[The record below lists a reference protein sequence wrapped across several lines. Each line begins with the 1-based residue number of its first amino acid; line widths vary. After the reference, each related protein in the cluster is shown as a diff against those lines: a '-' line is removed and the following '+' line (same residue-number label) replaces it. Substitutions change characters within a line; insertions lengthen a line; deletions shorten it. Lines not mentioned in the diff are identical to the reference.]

1 MKIKYNKPTLAK
13 LEQLFKDL
21 DYTLRYE
28 KGQFKSGYCLI
39 YQKKIVVIN
48 KFFDTKGRI
57 ESLLDILSEL
67 STSLDEVPP
76 AMAEFLADG
85 GQAALEFE
93 EMKSESQAG

>member
-21 DYTLRYE
+21 DYTIRYE

-39 YQKKIVVIN
+39 HQKKIVVIN

-57 ESLLDILSEL
+57 ESLLDILNDISYGLE
-67 STSLDEVPP
+67 SYPDSFED
-76 AMAEFLADG
+76 F
-85 GQAALEFE
+85 AAYIGKKE
-93 EMKSESQAG
+93 ESAVSGS